1 MAKKIID
8 FLNIKPTQEQ
18 YKEALS
24 FIRHPKEME
33 NLALKM
39 HIKELKMHIKELQ
52 DQLNYIYSLE
62 GWKLLNKCY
71 RIADKVLPMGSRRR
85 KIVEKMLKWINKV
98 E

>member
-8 FLNIKPTQEQ
+8 FLNIKPTQER

-39 HIKELKMHIKELQ
+39 HIKELQ
-52 DQLNYIYSLE
+52 NQLNYIYSLE

-85 KIVEKMLKWINKV
+85 KVVERVVKWINKI
-98 E
+98 